1 MHGGDART
9 HSVEIGPGTCR
20 PNSNTVTKPSPRP
33 RPGEL
38 GDNVI
43 TKNV

>member
-1 MHGGDART
+1 MR
-9 HSVEIGPGTCR
+9 GTCR
-20 PNSNTVTKPSPRP
+20 PNGNTVTRPSP

-43 TKNV
+43 FSTTFGGMCIVLS